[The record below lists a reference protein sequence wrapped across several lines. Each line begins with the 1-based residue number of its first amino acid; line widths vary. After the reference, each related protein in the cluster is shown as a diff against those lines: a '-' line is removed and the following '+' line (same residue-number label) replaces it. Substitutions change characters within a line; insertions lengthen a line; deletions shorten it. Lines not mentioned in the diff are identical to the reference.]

1 MNYLNKIIYSFFNM
15 INNLIKKIFP
25 DNNEKFLNDNSH
37 LLTKINE
44 EESKLA
50 SLSDKELSE
59 YSHKL
64 SSSNNSHTD
73 GKLIIKSFSLV
84 RETSKRLLSMRHF
97 DVQILG
103 GLALNKGN
111 IAEMKTGE
119 GKTLVATLPSYLNAI
134 SNNKVHIVTVNDY
147 LAKRDAMWMGKIF
160 NFLGLSVGYLQN
172 QSSYKLTTDQNNNLI
187 PLASERKEIYECD
200 IVYGTNSEF
209 GFDYLRDNM
218 IYKESQKVQQ
228 TLDFAIVDEVDNILI
243 DEARTP
249 LIISGSSNQQSNDYL
264 SFANLASRLIL
275 NSDFEIEEK
284 SKSVYLTE
292 KGITKVEST
301 LKLSNL
307 YDTENVKSL
316 HFLENSLKAKA
327 IFEKNKDYVVN
338 DNKVILVDEFTGR
351 LMPGRRYSDGLH
363 QAIEAKEK
371 VAIQSES
378 ITHAAITLQNY
389 FRMYT
394 KLSGMTG
401 TATTEA
407 EELLKI
413 YGIDVISIPT
423 NKLNVR
429 KDFTDFV
436 FKTEKSKYKAVIKDV
451 KNTHASGRPILIG
464 TTSIEKSEHI
474 SKLLKN
480 VKIPHQ
486 VLNAKNHEKEALI
499 IAEAGK
505 INAITVATNMA
516 GRGTDIILGG
526 SDVSEND
533 IWQNKHDEIIN
544 LQGLYVI
551 GTERHEAR
559 RIDNQL
565 RGRSGRQG
573 DPGSTRF
580 YVSLEDELMTRFGGE
595 RIKNFMEWAGLE
607 DDIPIE
613 NKMITKTIENA
624 QVKIES
630 YNFDIRKH
638 LVQFD
643 DVTNT
648 QRDIIY
654 KLRTDLIKKDNIEKI
669 IKSLSEQTAQKFIS
683 DIHIDDDKSIT
694 SLFDFINKEFTSKFG
709 ITVLSSND
717 TELEKMKSDE
727 LEELIFD
734 KLINVY
740 DENKNSFSNE
750 AEYLNIIS
758 SFSIRIIDYYWINH
772 LTNIEN
778 LRQGIGLQSYGQKD
792 PLMAF
797 KKESLTLFEDL
808 IENIQ
813 FGIIKNVIH
822 AKTTDN
828 KQNQSINLKS
838 NLISTKTPSQNNTKK
853 LKRNDPCPCGCG
865 LKIKKCPNGQLILN
879 S

>member
-1 MNYLNKIIYSFFNM
+1 M
-15 INNLIKKIFP
+15 ITNLIKKIFP
-25 DNNEKFLNDNSH
+25 DNNEKFINKNSH
-37 LLTKINE
+37 LLIKINE
-44 EESKLA
+44 QESKLIN
-50 SLSDKELSE
+50 LSDEELSE
-59 YSHKL
+59 YSQQL
-64 SSSNNSHTD
+64 LSSNNTSTNEE
-73 GKLIIKSFSLV
+73 LIIKSFSIV
-84 RETSKRLLSMRHF
+84 REASKRFLGMRHF
-97 DVQILG
+97 DVQIMG
-103 GLALNKGN
+103 GLALNEGN

-119 GKTLVATLPSYLNAI
+119 GKTLVATLPCYLNAI
-134 SNNKVHIVTVNDY
+134 SDNKVHVVTVNDY
-147 LAKRDAMWMGKIF
+147 LAKRDAIWMGQIY

-172 QSSYKLTTDQNNNLI
+172 NSSYKLTTDQNNNI
-187 PLASERKEIYECD
+187 TSIASERKEIYECD

-218 IYKESQKVQQ
+218 VYEQSQKVQK
-228 TLDFAIVDEVDNILI
+228 TLDFTIIDEVDNILI

-264 SFANLASRLIL
+264 TFANLANRLIL
-275 NSDFEIEEK
+275 NSDFEIDEK

-292 KGITKVEST
+292 EGISKAESA

-351 LMPGRRYSDGLH
+351 LMQGRRYSDGLH

-371 VAIQSES
+371 VTIQSES
-378 ITHAAITLQNY
+378 ITQATITLQNY

-413 YGIDVISIPT
+413 YGIEVISIPT
-423 NKLNVR
+423 NKLNIR

-436 FKTEKSKYKAVIKDV
+436 FKTEKSKYKAVIQDV
-451 KNTHASGRPILIG
+451 KNTHTSGRPILIG
-464 TTSIEKSEHI
+464 TASIEKSEHL

-480 VKIPHQ
+480 AKITHQ
-486 VLNAKNHEKEALI
+486 VLNAKNHEKEAII

-505 INAITVATNMA
+505 INAVTVATNMA

-526 SDVSEND
+526 SDTTEMD
-533 IWQNKHDEIIN
+533 IWQNQHNEIIN
-544 LQGLYVI
+544 LKGLYVI

-595 RIKNFMEWAGLE
+595 KIKNFMEWAGIE

-654 KLRTDLIKKDNIEKI
+654 KLRRNLIEKDNITKI
-669 IKSLSEQTAQKFIS
+669 IESLSEQTIQKFIS
-683 DIHIDDDKSIT
+683 DIQIDEDKSVIN
-694 SLFDFINKEFTSKFG
+694 LFDLINQEFTNKFG
-709 ITVLSSND
+709 MEILSSNN
-717 TELEKMKSDE
+717 TEIEKKKSHE

-734 KLINVY
+734 QLKNVY
-740 DENKNSFSNE
+740 DKNKNSFPSE
-750 AEYLNIIS
+750 DHYLNIIS

-772 LTNIEN
+772 LTSIEN
-778 LRQGIGLQSYGQKD
+778 LRQGIGLQSYAQKD

-797 KKESLTLFEDL
+797 KKESLVLFEDL
-808 IENIQ
+808 IENIH
-813 FGIIKNVIH
+813 FGIIKNVLH
-822 AKTTDN
+822 TTTADN
-828 KQNQSINLKS
+828 IPNQSINLKS
-838 NLISTKTPSQNNTKK
+838 NSIPAKLHSHNNTKK

>member
-1 MNYLNKIIYSFFNM
+1 M
-15 INNLIKKIFP
+15 ITNLIKKIFP
-25 DNNEKFLNDNSH
+25 DNNEKFINKNSH
-37 LLTKINE
+37 LLIKINE
-44 EESKLA
+44 QESKLIN
-50 SLSDKELSE
+50 LSDEELSK
-59 YSHKL
+59 YSQKL
-64 SSSNNSHTD
+64 LSSNNTSINEE
-73 GKLIIKSFSLV
+73 LIVKSFSIA
-84 RETSKRLLSMRHF
+84 REASKRFLGMRHF

-103 GLALNKGN
+103 GLALNEGN

-147 LAKRDAMWMGKIF
+147 LAKRDAMWMGQVYS
-160 NFLGLSVGYLQN
+160 FLGLSVGYLQN
-172 QSSYKLTTDQNNNLI
+172 NSSYKLTTDQNNNITSI
-187 PLASERKEIYECD
+187 PSERREIYECD

-218 IYKESQKVQQ
+218 VYEQSQKVQK
-228 TLDFAIVDEVDNILI
+228 TLDFAIIDEVDNILI

-264 SFANLASRLIL
+264 TFANLSNRLIL
-275 NSDFEIEEK
+275 NSDFEIDEK

-292 KGITKVEST
+292 EGISKAESA

-351 LMPGRRYSDGLH
+351 LMQGRRYSDGLH

-371 VAIQSES
+371 VTIQSES
-378 ITHAAITLQNY
+378 ITQATITLQNY

-413 YGIDVISIPT
+413 YGIEVISIPT
-423 NKLNVR
+423 NKLNIR

-436 FKTEKSKYKAVIKDV
+436 FKTEKSKYKAVIQDV

-464 TTSIEKSEHI
+464 TASIEKSEHL

-480 VKIPHQ
+480 AKITHQ
-486 VLNAKNHEKEALI
+486 VLNAKNHEKEAMI

-505 INAITVATNMA
+505 INAVTVATNMA

-526 SDVSEND
+526 SDTTEMD
-533 IWQNKHDEIIN
+533 IWQNQHNEIIN
-544 LQGLYVI
+544 LKGLYVI

-595 RIKNFMEWAGLE
+595 KIKNFMEWAGIE

-654 KLRTDLIKKDNIEKI
+654 KLRRNLIEKDNITNI
-669 IKSLSEQTAQKFIS
+669 IESLSEQTIQKFIS
-683 DIHIDDDKSIT
+683 DIQIDEDKSVIN
-694 SLFDFINKEFTSKFG
+694 LFDLINQEFTNKFG
-709 ITVLSSND
+709 MEILSSNN

-727 LEELIFD
+727 LEELILD
-734 KLINVY
+734 KLMNVY
-740 DENKNSFSNE
+740 DENKNSFPSVDH
-750 AEYLNIIS
+750 YLSIIS

-772 LTNIEN
+772 LTSIEN
-778 LRQGIGLQSYGQKD
+778 LRQGIGLQSYAQKD

-797 KKESLTLFEDL
+797 KKESLVLFEDL
-808 IENIQ
+808 IENIH
-813 FGIIKNVIH
+813 FVIIKNVLH
-822 AKTTDN
+822 TTTADN
-828 KQNQSINLKS
+828 IPNQSINLKS
-838 NLISTKTPSQNNTKK
+838 NSIPAKLHSHNNTKK

>member
-1 MNYLNKIIYSFFNM
+1 M
-15 INNLIKKIFP
+15 
-25 DNNEKFLNDNSH
+25 
-37 LLTKINE
+37 
-44 EESKLA
+44 
-50 SLSDKELSE
+50 
-59 YSHKL
+59 
-64 SSSNNSHTD
+64 
-73 GKLIIKSFSLV
+73 
-84 RETSKRLLSMRHF
+84 
-97 DVQILG
+97 
-103 GLALNKGN
+103 
-111 IAEMKTGE
+111 GE
-119 GKTLVATLPSYLNAI
+119 
-134 SNNKVHIVTVNDY
+134 
-147 LAKRDAMWMGKIF
+147 IF

-172 QSSYKLTTDQNNNLI
+172 QSSYKLTTDQNNNMI
-187 PLASERKEIYECD
+187 PLSSERKEIYECD

-218 IYKESQKVQQ
+218 IYEESQKVQQ

-249 LIISGSSNQQSNDYL
+249 LIISGSSNQQSSDYL

-292 KGITKVEST
+292 EGISKVEST

-378 ITHAAITLQNY
+378 ITQATITLQNY

-401 TATTEA
+401 TATTES

-413 YGIDVISIPT
+413 YGIDVLSIPT
-423 NKLNVR
+423 NKLNIR

-436 FKTEKSKYKAVIKDV
+436 FKTEKSKYKAVIQDV
-451 KNTHASGRPILIG
+451 KNTHVTGRPILIG

-505 INAITVATNMA
+505 INAVTVATNMA

-526 SDVSEND
+526 SDTSENE
-533 IWQNKHDEIIN
+533 IWQNQHDEIIS

-648 QRDIIY
+648 QRDIVY
-654 KLRTDLIKKDNIEKI
+654 KLRTDLIKKDTISQI
-669 IKSLSEQTAQKFIS
+669 IRSISEQTAQKFIS
-683 DIHIDDDKSIT
+683 DINIDEDKSAT
-694 SLFDFINKEFTSKFG
+694 SLLDFINQEFTNKFG
-709 ITVLSSND
+709 ITILSSSD
-717 TELEKMKSDE
+717 TELGKMNYDE
-727 LEELIFD
+727 LEEELSN
-734 KLINVY
+734 KLINIFN
-740 DENKNSFSNE
+740 ENKKSFSNE
-750 AEYLNIIS
+750 NEYLNIIS

-772 LTNIEN
+772 LTSIEN

-822 AKTTDN
+822 AKTTEN
-828 KQNQSINLKS
+828 KQNQSINPKS
-838 NLISTKTPSQNNTKK
+838 SSISTKILSQNNTKK

-865 LKIKKCPNGQLILN
+865 LKIKKCPNGQLILK

>member
-1 MNYLNKIIYSFFNM
+1 M
-15 INNLIKKIFP
+15 ITNLINKIFP
-25 DNNEKFLNDNSH
+25 DNNEKFINKNSH
-37 LLTKINE
+37 LLIKINE
-44 EESKLA
+44 EESKLIN
-50 SLSDKELSE
+50 LSDEELSK
-59 YSHKL
+59 YSRQL
-64 SSSNNSHTD
+64 LSSNNTSTNEE
-73 GKLIIKSFSLV
+73 LIVKSFSIV
-84 RETSKRLLSMRHF
+84 REASRRFLGMRHF

-103 GLALNKGN
+103 GLALNEGN
-111 IAEMKTGE
+111 ITEMKTGE

-134 SNNKVHIVTVNDY
+134 SDNKVHVVTVNDY
-147 LAKRDAMWMGKIF
+147 LAKRDAIWMGEIYS
-160 NFLGLSVGYLQN
+160 FLGLSVGYLQN
-172 QSSYKLTTDQNNNLI
+172 NSSYKLTTDQNNNI
-187 PLASERKEIYECD
+187 TSIASERKEIYECD

-218 IYKESQKVQQ
+218 IYEQSQKVQKA
-228 TLDFAIVDEVDNILI
+228 LDFAIIDEVDNILI

-264 SFANLASRLIL
+264 TFANLANRLIL
-275 NSDFEIEEK
+275 NSDFEIDEK

-292 KGITKVEST
+292 EGISKAESA

-371 VAIQSES
+371 VTIQSES
-378 ITHAAITLQNY
+378 ITQATITLQNY

-413 YGIDVISIPT
+413 YGIEVISIPT
-423 NKLNVR
+423 NKLNIR

-436 FKTEKSKYKAVIKDV
+436 FKTEKSKYKAVIQDIK
-451 KNTHASGRPILIG
+451 KTHTSGRPILIG
-464 TTSIEKSEHI
+464 TASIEKSEHL

-480 VKIPHQ
+480 AKITHQ
-486 VLNAKNHEKEALI
+486 VLNAKNHEKEAMI

-505 INAITVATNMA
+505 INAVTVATNMA

-526 SDVSEND
+526 SDTTEMD
-533 IWQNKHDEIIN
+533 IWQNQHNEIIN
-544 LQGLYVI
+544 LKGLYVI

-595 RIKNFMEWAGLE
+595 KIKNFMEWAGIE

-613 NKMITKTIENA
+613 NKMITKTLENA

-654 KLRTDLIKKDNIEKI
+654 NE
-669 IKSLSEQTAQKFIS
+669 SLSEQTIQKFIS
-683 DIHIDDDKSIT
+683 DIQINKDKSVIN
-694 SLFDFINKEFTSKFG
+694 LFDLINQEFTNKFG
-709 ITVLSSND
+709 MEILLSNNTD
-717 TELEKMKSDE
+717 IEKKKSDQ

-734 KLINVY
+734 KLMNVY
-740 DENKNSFSNE
+740 DENKNSFPSE
-750 AEYLNIIS
+750 DHYLNIIS

-772 LTNIEN
+772 LTSIEN
-778 LRQGIGLQSYGQKD
+778 LRQGIGLQSYAQKD

-797 KKESLTLFEDL
+797 KKESLVLFD
-808 IENIQ
+808 
-813 FGIIKNVIH
+813 K
-822 AKTTDN
+822 
-828 KQNQSINLKS
+828 SISIPNLFV
-838 NLISTKTPSQNNTKK
+838 
-853 LKRNDPCPCGCG
+853 
-865 LKIKKCPNGQLILN
+865 N

>member
-1 MNYLNKIIYSFFNM
+1 M
-15 INNLIKKIFP
+15 ITNLINKIFP
-25 DNNEKFLNDNSH
+25 DNNEKFINKNSH
-37 LLTKINE
+37 LLIKINE
-44 EESKLA
+44 EESKLIN
-50 SLSDKELSE
+50 LSDEELSK
-59 YSHKL
+59 YSRQL
-64 SSSNNSHTD
+64 LSSNNTSTNEE
-73 GKLIIKSFSLV
+73 LIVKSFSIV
-84 RETSKRLLSMRHF
+84 REASRRFLGMRHF

-103 GLALNKGN
+103 GLALNEGN
-111 IAEMKTGE
+111 ITEMKTGE

-134 SNNKVHIVTVNDY
+134 SDNKVHVVTVNDY
-147 LAKRDAMWMGKIF
+147 LAKRDAIWMGEIYS
-160 NFLGLSVGYLQN
+160 FLGLSVGYLQN
-172 QSSYKLTTDQNNNLI
+172 NSSYKLTTDQNNNI
-187 PLASERKEIYECD
+187 TSIASERKEIYECD

-218 IYKESQKVQQ
+218 IYEQSQKVQKA
-228 TLDFAIVDEVDNILI
+228 LDFAIIDEVDNILI

-264 SFANLASRLIL
+264 TFANLANRLIL
-275 NSDFEIEEK
+275 NSDFEIDEK

-292 KGITKVEST
+292 EGISKAESA

-371 VAIQSES
+371 VTIQSES
-378 ITHAAITLQNY
+378 ITQATITLQNY

-413 YGIDVISIPT
+413 YGIEVISIPT
-423 NKLNVR
+423 NKLNIR

-436 FKTEKSKYKAVIKDV
+436 FKTEKSKYKAVIQDIK
-451 KNTHASGRPILIG
+451 KTHTSGRPILIG
-464 TTSIEKSEHI
+464 TASIEKSEHL

-480 VKIPHQ
+480 AKITHQ
-486 VLNAKNHEKEALI
+486 VLNAKNHEKEAMI

-505 INAITVATNMA
+505 INAVTVATNMA

-526 SDVSEND
+526 SDTTEMD
-533 IWQNKHDEIIN
+533 IWQNQHNEIIN
-544 LQGLYVI
+544 LKGLYVI

-595 RIKNFMEWAGLE
+595 KIKNFMEWAGIE

-613 NKMITKTIENA
+613 NKMITKTLENA

-654 KLRTDLIKKDNIEKI
+654 KLRRNLIEKDNITKI
-669 IKSLSEQTAQKFIS
+669 IESLSEQTIQKFIS
-683 DIHIDDDKSIT
+683 DIQINKDKSVIN
-694 SLFDFINKEFTSKFG
+694 LFDLINQEFTNKFG
-709 ITVLSSND
+709 MEILLSNNTDIEKKKSD
-717 TELEKMKSDE
+717 QLEK
-727 LEELIFD
+727 LIFD
-734 KLINVY
+734 KLMNVY
-740 DENKNSFSNE
+740 DENKNSFPSE
-750 AEYLNIIS
+750 DHYLNIIS

-772 LTNIEN
+772 LTSIEN
-778 LRQGIGLQSYGQKD
+778 LRQGIGLQSYAQKD

-797 KKESLTLFEDL
+797 KKESLVLFEDL
-808 IENIQ
+808 IENIH
-813 FGIIKNVIH
+813 FGIIKNVLH
-822 AKTTDN
+822 TTTSN
-828 KQNQSINLKS
+828 NIPNQSINLKNS
-838 NLISTKTPSQNNTKK
+838 SIPTKLHSHNNSKK

>member
-1 MNYLNKIIYSFFNM
+1 M
-15 INNLIKKIFP
+15 ITNLINKIFP
-25 DNNEKFLNDNSH
+25 DNNEKFINKNSH
-37 LLTKINE
+37 LLIKINE
-44 EESKLA
+44 EESKLIN
-50 SLSDKELSE
+50 LSDEELSK
-59 YSHKL
+59 YSRQL
-64 SSSNNSHTD
+64 LSSNNTSTNEE
-73 GKLIIKSFSLV
+73 LIVKSFSIV
-84 RETSKRLLSMRHF
+84 REASRRFLGMRHF

-103 GLALNKGN
+103 GLALNEGN
-111 IAEMKTGE
+111 ITEMKTGE

-134 SNNKVHIVTVNDY
+134 SDNKVHVVTVNDY
-147 LAKRDAMWMGKIF
+147 LAKRDAIWMGEIYS
-160 NFLGLSVGYLQN
+160 FLGLSVGYLQN
-172 QSSYKLTTDQNNNLI
+172 NSSYKLTTDQNKNI
-187 PLASERKEIYECD
+187 TSIASERKEIYECD

-218 IYKESQKVQQ
+218 IYEQSQKVQK
-228 TLDFAIVDEVDNILI
+228 TLDFAIIDEVDNILI

-264 SFANLASRLIL
+264 TFANLANRLIL
-275 NSDFEIEEK
+275 NSDFEIDEK

-292 KGITKVEST
+292 EGISKAESA

-371 VAIQSES
+371 VTIQSES
-378 ITHAAITLQNY
+378 ITQATITLQNY

-413 YGIDVISIPT
+413 YGIEVISIPT
-423 NKLNVR
+423 NKLNIR

-436 FKTEKSKYKAVIKDV
+436 FKTEKSKYKAVIQDIK
-451 KNTHASGRPILIG
+451 KTHTSGRPILIG
-464 TTSIEKSEHI
+464 TASIEKSEHL

-480 VKIPHQ
+480 AKITHQ
-486 VLNAKNHEKEALI
+486 VLNAKNHEKEAMI

-505 INAITVATNMA
+505 INAVTVATNMA

-526 SDVSEND
+526 SDTTEMD
-533 IWQNKHDEIIN
+533 IWQNQHNEIIN
-544 LQGLYVI
+544 LKGLYVI

-595 RIKNFMEWAGLE
+595 KIKNFMEWAGIE

-613 NKMITKTIENA
+613 NKMITKTLENA

-654 KLRTDLIKKDNIEKI
+654 KLRRNLIEKDNITKI
-669 IKSLSEQTAQKFIS
+669 IESLSEQTIQKFIS
-683 DIHIDDDKSIT
+683 DIQINKDKSVIN
-694 SLFDFINKEFTSKFG
+694 LFDLINQEFTNKFG
-709 ITVLSSND
+709 MEILLSNNTD
-717 TELEKMKSDE
+717 IEKKKSDQ

-734 KLINVY
+734 KLMNVY
-740 DENKNSFSNE
+740 DENKNSFPSE
-750 AEYLNIIS
+750 DHYLNIIS

-772 LTNIEN
+772 LTSIEN
-778 LRQGIGLQSYGQKD
+778 LRQGIGLQSYAQKD

-797 KKESLTLFEDL
+797 KKESLVLFEDL
-808 IENIQ
+808 IENIH
-813 FGIIKNVIH
+813 FGIIKNVLH
-822 AKTTDN
+822 TTTSN
-828 KQNQSINLKS
+828 NIPNQSINLKNS
-838 NLISTKTPSQNNTKK
+838 SIPTKLHSHNNSKK

>member
-1 MNYLNKIIYSFFNM
+1 M
-15 INNLIKKIFP
+15 ITNLIKKIFP
-25 DNNEKFLNDNSH
+25 DNNEKFINKNSH
-37 LLTKINE
+37 LLIKINE
-44 EESKLA
+44 QESKLIN
-50 SLSDKELSE
+50 LSDEELSE
-59 YSHKL
+59 YSQQL
-64 SSSNNSHTD
+64 LSSNNTSTNEE
-73 GKLIIKSFSLV
+73 LIIKSFSIV
-84 RETSKRLLSMRHF
+84 REASKRFLGMRHF
-97 DVQILG
+97 DVQIMG
-103 GLALNKGN
+103 GLALNEGN

-119 GKTLVATLPSYLNAI
+119 GKTLVATLPCYLNAI
-134 SNNKVHIVTVNDY
+134 SDNKVHVVTVNDY
-147 LAKRDAMWMGKIF
+147 LAKRDAIWMGQIY

-172 QSSYKLTTDQNNNLI
+172 NSSYKLTTDQNNNI
-187 PLASERKEIYECD
+187 TSIASERKEIYECD

-218 IYKESQKVQQ
+218 VYEQSQKVQK
-228 TLDFAIVDEVDNILI
+228 TLDFTIIDEVDNILI

-264 SFANLASRLIL
+264 TFANLSNRLIL
-275 NSDFEIEEK
+275 NSDFEIDEK

-292 KGITKVEST
+292 EGISKAESA

-351 LMPGRRYSDGLH
+351 LMQGRRYSDGLH

-371 VAIQSES
+371 VTIQSES
-378 ITHAAITLQNY
+378 ITQATITLQNY

-413 YGIDVISIPT
+413 YGIEVISIPT
-423 NKLNVR
+423 NKLNIR

-436 FKTEKSKYKAVIKDV
+436 FKTEKSKYKAVIQDV
-451 KNTHASGRPILIG
+451 KNTHTSGRPILIG
-464 TTSIEKSEHI
+464 TASIEKSEHL

-480 VKIPHQ
+480 AKITHQ
-486 VLNAKNHEKEALI
+486 VLNAKNHEKEAMI

-505 INAITVATNMA
+505 INAVTVATNMA

-526 SDVSEND
+526 SDTTEMD
-533 IWQNKHDEIIN
+533 IWQNQHNEIIN
-544 LQGLYVI
+544 LKGLYVI

-595 RIKNFMEWAGLE
+595 KIKNFMEWAGIE

-654 KLRTDLIKKDNIEKI
+654 KLRRNLIEKDNITKI
-669 IKSLSEQTAQKFIS
+669 IESLAEQTIQKFIS
-683 DIHIDDDKSIT
+683 DIQIDEDKSVIN
-694 SLFDFINKEFTSKFG
+694 LFDLINQEFSNKFG
-709 ITVLSSND
+709 MEILSSNN

-727 LEELIFD
+727 LEELIFH

-750 AEYLNIIS
+750 DEYLNIIS

-772 LTNIEN
+772 LTSSEN

-813 FGIIKNVIH
+813 FALIKNLIH
-822 AKTTDN
+822 AQTTDN
-828 KQNQSINLKS
+828 KHNQSINPKS
-838 NLISTKTPSQNNTKK
+838 NSISTKILSQNNTKK

-865 LKIKKCPNGQLILN
+865 LKIKKCPNGQLILK

>member
-1 MNYLNKIIYSFFNM
+1 M
-15 INNLIKKIFP
+15 ITNLIKKIFP
-25 DNNEKFLNDNSH
+25 DNNEKFINKNSH
-37 LLTKINE
+37 LLIKINE
-44 EESKLA
+44 QESKLIN
-50 SLSDKELSE
+50 LSDEELSE
-59 YSHKL
+59 YSQQL
-64 SSSNNSHTD
+64 LSSNNTSTNEE
-73 GKLIIKSFSLV
+73 LIIKSFSIV
-84 RETSKRLLSMRHF
+84 REASKRFLGMRHF
-97 DVQILG
+97 DVQIMG
-103 GLALNKGN
+103 GLALNEGN

-119 GKTLVATLPSYLNAI
+119 GKTLVATLPCYLNAI
-134 SNNKVHIVTVNDY
+134 SDNKVHVVTVNDY
-147 LAKRDAMWMGKIF
+147 LAKRDAIWMGQIY

-172 QSSYKLTTDQNNNLI
+172 NSSYKLTTDQNNNI
-187 PLASERKEIYECD
+187 TSIASERKEIYECD

-218 IYKESQKVQQ
+218 IYEQSQKVQK
-228 TLDFAIVDEVDNILI
+228 TLDFAIIDEVDNILI

-264 SFANLASRLIL
+264 TFANLANRLIL
-275 NSDFEIEEK
+275 NSDFEIDEK

-292 KGITKVEST
+292 EGISKAESA

-351 LMPGRRYSDGLH
+351 LMSGRRYSDGLH

-371 VAIQSES
+371 VTIQSES
-378 ITHAAITLQNY
+378 ITQATITLQNY

-413 YGIDVISIPT
+413 YGIEVISIPT
-423 NKLNVR
+423 NKLNIR

-436 FKTEKSKYKAVIKDV
+436 FKTEKSKYKAVIQDV
-451 KNTHASGRPILIG
+451 KNTHTSGRPILIG
-464 TTSIEKSEHI
+464 TASIEKSEHL

-480 VKIPHQ
+480 AKITHQ
-486 VLNAKNHEKEALI
+486 VLNAKNHEKEAMI

-505 INAITVATNMA
+505 INAVTVATNMA

-526 SDVSEND
+526 SDATEMD
-533 IWQNKHDEIIN
+533 IWQNQHNEIIN
-544 LQGLYVI
+544 LKGLYVI

-595 RIKNFMEWAGLE
+595 KIKNFMEWAGIE

-654 KLRTDLIKKDNIEKI
+654 KLRRNLIEKDNITKI
-669 IKSLSEQTAQKFIS
+669 IESLSEQTIQKFIS
-683 DIHIDDDKSIT
+683 DIQIDKDKSVIN
-694 SLFDFINKEFTSKFG
+694 LFDLINQEFTNKFG
-709 ITVLSSND
+709 MKILSSNN
-717 TELEKMKSDE
+717 TEIEKKKSDE
-727 LEELIFD
+727 LEELIFNEL
-734 KLINVY
+734 KNIY
-740 DENKNSFSNE
+740 DENKNSFPDE
-750 AEYLNIIS
+750 DHYLSIIS

-772 LTNIEN
+772 LTSIEN
-778 LRQGIGLQSYGQKD
+778 LRQGIGLQSYAQKD

-797 KKESLTLFEDL
+797 KKESLVLFEDL
-808 IENIQ
+808 IENIH
-813 FGIIKNVIH
+813 FGIIKNVLH
-822 AKTTDN
+822 TTTSDN
-828 KQNQSINLKS
+828 IPNQSINLKS
-838 NLISTKTPSQNNTKK
+838 SSMPAKLHSHNNTKK

>member
-1 MNYLNKIIYSFFNM
+1 M
-15 INNLIKKIFP
+15 ITNLIKKIFP
-25 DNNEKFLNDNSH
+25 DNNEKFINKNSH
-37 LLTKINE
+37 LLIKINE
-44 EESKLA
+44 QESKLIN
-50 SLSDKELSE
+50 LSDEELSK
-59 YSHKL
+59 YSQKL
-64 SSSNNSHTD
+64 LSSNNTSTNEE
-73 GKLIIKSFSLV
+73 LIVKSFSIA
-84 RETSKRLLSMRHF
+84 REASKRFLGMRHF

-103 GLALNKGN
+103 GLALNEGN

-147 LAKRDAMWMGKIF
+147 LARRDAIWMGQVY

-172 QSSYKLTTDQNNNLI
+172 NSSYKLTTDQNNNI
-187 PLASERKEIYECD
+187 TSIASERKEIYECD

-218 IYKESQKVQQ
+218 VYEQSQKVQK
-228 TLDFAIVDEVDNILI
+228 TLDFAIIDEVDNILI

-264 SFANLASRLIL
+264 TFANLSNRLIL
-275 NSDFEIEEK
+275 NSDFEIDEK

-292 KGITKVEST
+292 EGITKAESA

-338 DNKVILVDEFTGR
+338 NNKVILVDEFTGR

-371 VAIQSES
+371 VTIQSES
-378 ITHAAITLQNY
+378 ITQATITLQNY

-413 YGIDVISIPT
+413 YGIEVISIPT
-423 NKLNVR
+423 NKLNIR

-436 FKTEKSKYKAVIKDV
+436 FKTEKSKYKAVIQDV

-464 TTSIEKSEHI
+464 TASIEKSEHL

-480 VKIPHQ
+480 AKITHQ
-486 VLNAKNHEKEALI
+486 VLNAKNHEKEAMI

-505 INAITVATNMA
+505 INAVTVATNMA

-526 SDVSEND
+526 SDTSEMD
-533 IWQNKHDEIIN
+533 IWQNQHNEIIN
-544 LQGLYVI
+544 LKGLYVI

-595 RIKNFMEWAGLE
+595 KIKNFMEWAGIE

-654 KLRTDLIKKDNIEKI
+654 KLRKNIIEKDNITKI
-669 IKSLSEQTAQKFIS
+669 IESLAEQTIQKFIS
-683 DIHIDDDKSIT
+683 DIQIDEDKSVIN
-694 SLFDFINKEFTSKFG
+694 LFDLINQEFTNKFG
-709 ITVLSSND
+709 MEILPSNN

-727 LEELIFD
+727 LEELILD
-734 KLINVY
+734 KLMNVY
-740 DENKNSFSNE
+740 DENKNSFPSVDH
-750 AEYLNIIS
+750 YLSIIS

-772 LTNIEN
+772 LTSIEN
-778 LRQGIGLQSYGQKD
+778 LRQGIGLQSYAQKD
-792 PLMAF
+792 PLMTF
-797 KKESLTLFEDL
+797 KKESLVLFEDL
-808 IENIQ
+808 IENIH
-813 FGIIKNVIH
+813 FGIIKNVLH
-822 AKTTDN
+822 TTTSD
-828 KQNQSINLKS
+828 KIPNQSINLKNNS
-838 NLISTKTPSQNNTKK
+838 IPAKLHSHNNTKK

>member
-1 MNYLNKIIYSFFNM
+1 M
-15 INNLIKKIFP
+15 ITNLINKIFP
-25 DNNEKFLNDNSH
+25 DNNEKFINKNSH
-37 LLTKINE
+37 LLIKINE
-44 EESKLA
+44 EESKLIN
-50 SLSDKELSE
+50 LSDEELSK
-59 YSHKL
+59 YSRQL
-64 SSSNNSHTD
+64 LSSNNTSTNEE
-73 GKLIIKSFSLV
+73 LIVKSFSIV
-84 RETSKRLLSMRHF
+84 REASRRFLGMRHF

-103 GLALNKGN
+103 GLALNEGN
-111 IAEMKTGE
+111 ITEMKTGE

-134 SNNKVHIVTVNDY
+134 SDNKVHVVTVNDY
-147 LAKRDAMWMGKIF
+147 LAKRDAIWMGEIYS
-160 NFLGLSVGYLQN
+160 FLGLSVGYLQN
-172 QSSYKLTTDQNNNLI
+172 NSSYKLTTDQNNNI
-187 PLASERKEIYECD
+187 TSIASERKEIYECD

-218 IYKESQKVQQ
+218 IYEQSQKVQK
-228 TLDFAIVDEVDNILI
+228 TLDFAIIDEVDNILI

-264 SFANLASRLIL
+264 TFANLANRLIL
-275 NSDFEIEEK
+275 NSDFEIDEK

-292 KGITKVEST
+292 EGISKAESA

-371 VAIQSES
+371 VTIQSES
-378 ITHAAITLQNY
+378 ITQATITLQNY

-413 YGIDVISIPT
+413 YGIEVISIPT
-423 NKLNVR
+423 NKLNIR

-436 FKTEKSKYKAVIKDV
+436 FKTEKSKYKAVIQDIK
-451 KNTHASGRPILIG
+451 KTHTSGRPILIG
-464 TTSIEKSEHI
+464 TASIEKSEHL

-480 VKIPHQ
+480 AKITHQ
-486 VLNAKNHEKEALI
+486 VLNAKNHEKEAMI

-505 INAITVATNMA
+505 INAVTVATNMA

-526 SDVSEND
+526 SDTTEMD
-533 IWQNKHDEIIN
+533 IWQNQHNEIIN
-544 LQGLYVI
+544 LKGLYVI

-595 RIKNFMEWAGLE
+595 KIKNFMEWAGIE

-613 NKMITKTIENA
+613 NKMITKTLENA

-654 KLRTDLIKKDNIEKI
+654 KLRRNLIEKDNITKI
-669 IKSLSEQTAQKFIS
+669 IESLSEQTIQKFIS
-683 DIHIDDDKSIT
+683 DIQINKDKSVIN
-694 SLFDFINKEFTSKFG
+694 LFDLINQEFTNKFG
-709 ITVLSSND
+709 MEILLSNNTD
-717 TELEKMKSDE
+717 IEKKKSDQ

-734 KLINVY
+734 KLMNVY
-740 DENKNSFSNE
+740 DENKNSFPSE
-750 AEYLNIIS
+750 DHYLNIIS

-772 LTNIEN
+772 LTSIEN
-778 LRQGIGLQSYGQKD
+778 LRQGIGLQSYAQKD

-797 KKESLTLFEDL
+797 KKESLVLFEDL
-808 IENIQ
+808 IENIH
-813 FGIIKNVIH
+813 FGIIKNVLH
-822 AKTTDN
+822 TTTSN
-828 KQNQSINLKS
+828 NIPNQSINLKNS
-838 NLISTKTPSQNNTKK
+838 SIPTKLHSHNNSKK

>member
-1 MNYLNKIIYSFFNM
+1 
-15 INNLIKKIFP
+15 
-25 DNNEKFLNDNSH
+25 
-37 LLTKINE
+37 
-44 EESKLA
+44 
-50 SLSDKELSE
+50 
-59 YSHKL
+59 
-64 SSSNNSHTD
+64 
-73 GKLIIKSFSLV
+73 
-84 RETSKRLLSMRHF
+84 
-97 DVQILG
+97 
-103 GLALNKGN
+103 
-111 IAEMKTGE
+111 
-119 GKTLVATLPSYLNAI
+119 
-134 SNNKVHIVTVNDY
+134 
-147 LAKRDAMWMGKIF
+147 
-160 NFLGLSVGYLQN
+160 
-172 QSSYKLTTDQNNNLI
+172 
-187 PLASERKEIYECD
+187 
-200 IVYGTNSEF
+200 
-209 GFDYLRDNM
+209 
-218 IYKESQKVQQ
+218 
-228 TLDFAIVDEVDNILI
+228 
-243 DEARTP
+243 
-249 LIISGSSNQQSNDYL
+249 
-264 SFANLASRLIL
+264 
-275 NSDFEIEEK
+275 
-284 SKSVYLTE
+284 
-292 KGITKVEST
+292 
-301 LKLSNL
+301 
-307 YDTENVKSL
+307 
-316 HFLENSLKAKA
+316 
-327 IFEKNKDYVVN
+327 
-338 DNKVILVDEFTGR
+338 
-351 LMPGRRYSDGLH
+351 
-363 QAIEAKEK
+363 
-371 VAIQSES
+371 
-378 ITHAAITLQNY
+378 
-389 FRMYT
+389 
-394 KLSGMTG
+394 MTG

-423 NKLNVR
+423 NKLNIR

-436 FKTEKSKYKAVIKDV
+436 FKTEKSKYKAVIQDV
-451 KNTHASGRPILIG
+451 KNTHVTGRPILIG

-505 INAITVATNMA
+505 INAVTVATNMA

-526 SDVSEND
+526 SDTSENE
-533 IWQNKHDEIIN
+533 IWQNQHDEIIS

-648 QRDIIY
+648 QRDIVY
-654 KLRTDLIKKDNIEKI
+654 KLRTDLIKKDTISQI
-669 IKSLSEQTAQKFIS
+669 IRSISEQTAQKFIS
-683 DIHIDDDKSIT
+683 DINIDEDKSAT
-694 SLFDFINKEFTSKFG
+694 SLLDFINQEFTNKFG
-709 ITVLSSND
+709 ITIISSSD
-717 TELEKMKSDE
+717 TELGKMNYDE
-727 LEELIFD
+727 LEEELSN
-734 KLINVY
+734 KLINIFN
-740 DENKNSFSNE
+740 ENKKSFSNE
-750 AEYLNIIS
+750 NEYLNIIS

-772 LTNIEN
+772 LTSIEN

-822 AKTTDN
+822 AKTTEN
-828 KQNQSINLKS
+828 KQNQSINPKS
-838 NLISTKTPSQNNTKK
+838 SSISTKILSQNNTKK

-865 LKIKKCPNGQLILN
+865 LKIKKCPNGQLILK

>member
-1 MNYLNKIIYSFFNM
+1 M
-15 INNLIKKIFP
+15 ITNLIKKIFP
-25 DNNEKFLNDNSH
+25 DNNEKFINKNSH
-37 LLTKINE
+37 LLIKINE
-44 EESKLA
+44 QESKLINLSDEELSKYSQ
-50 SLSDKELSE
+50 SLSSLKNTSTNEEL
-59 YSHKL
+59 
-64 SSSNNSHTD
+64 
-73 GKLIIKSFSLV
+73 IVKSFSIA
-84 RETSKRLLSMRHF
+84 REASKRFLGMRHF

-103 GLALNKGN
+103 GLALNEGN

-134 SNNKVHIVTVNDY
+134 SDNKVHVVTVNDY
-147 LAKRDAMWMGKIF
+147 LAKRDAIWMGQVYS
-160 NFLGLSVGYLQN
+160 FLGLSVGYLQN
-172 QSSYKLTTDQNNNLI
+172 NSSYKLTTDQNNNI
-187 PLASERKEIYECD
+187 TSIASERKEIYECD

-218 IYKESQKVQQ
+218 VYEQSQKVQK
-228 TLDFAIVDEVDNILI
+228 TLDFAIIDEVDNILI

-264 SFANLASRLIL
+264 TFANLSNRLIL
-275 NSDFEIEEK
+275 NSDFEIDEK

-292 KGITKVEST
+292 EGISKAESA

-371 VAIQSES
+371 VTIQSES
-378 ITHAAITLQNY
+378 ITQATITLQNY

-413 YGIDVISIPT
+413 YGIEVISIPT
-423 NKLNVR
+423 NKLNIR

-436 FKTEKSKYKAVIKDV
+436 FKTEKSKYKAVIQDV

-464 TTSIEKSEHI
+464 TASIEKSEHL

-480 VKIPHQ
+480 AKITHQ
-486 VLNAKNHEKEALI
+486 VLNAKNHEKEAMI

-505 INAITVATNMA
+505 INAVTVATNMA

-526 SDVSEND
+526 SDTTEMD
-533 IWQNKHDEIIN
+533 IWQNQHNEIIN
-544 LQGLYVI
+544 LKGLYVI

-595 RIKNFMEWAGLE
+595 KIKNFMEWAGIE

-654 KLRTDLIKKDNIEKI
+654 KLRKNLIEKDNISKI
-669 IKSLSEQTAQKFIS
+669 IESLAEQTIQKFIS
-683 DIHIDDDKSIT
+683 DIQIDEDKSVIN
-694 SLFDFINKEFTSKFG
+694 LFDLINQEFTNKFG
-709 ITVLSSND
+709 MEILSSNN

-734 KLINVY
+734 KLMNVY
-740 DENKNSFSNE
+740 NENKNSFPSE
-750 AEYLNIIS
+750 DHYLSIIS

-772 LTNIEN
+772 LTSIEN
-778 LRQGIGLQSYGQKD
+778 LRQGIGLQSYAQKD
-792 PLMAF
+792 PLMTF
-797 KKESLTLFEDL
+797 KKESLVLFEDL
-808 IENIQ
+808 IENIH
-813 FGIIKNVIH
+813 FGIIKNVLH
-822 AKTTDN
+822 TTTSDN
-828 KQNQSINLKS
+828 IPNQSINLKS
-838 NLISTKTPSQNNTKK
+838 SSMPAKLHSHNNTKK

>member
-1 MNYLNKIIYSFFNM
+1 M
-15 INNLIKKIFP
+15 ITNLINKIFP
-25 DNNEKFLNDNSH
+25 DNNEKFINKNSH
-37 LLTKINE
+37 LLIKING
-44 EESKLA
+44 EESKLIN
-50 SLSDKELSE
+50 LSDEELSK
-59 YSHKL
+59 YSRQL
-64 SSSNNSHTD
+64 LSSNNTSTNEE
-73 GKLIIKSFSLV
+73 LIVKSFSIV
-84 RETSKRLLSMRHF
+84 REASRRFLGMRHF

-103 GLALNKGN
+103 GLALNEGN
-111 IAEMKTGE
+111 ITEMKTGE

-134 SNNKVHIVTVNDY
+134 SDNKVHVVTVNDY
-147 LAKRDAMWMGKIF
+147 LAKRDAIWMGEIYS
-160 NFLGLSVGYLQN
+160 FLGLSVGYLQN
-172 QSSYKLTTDQNNNLI
+172 NSSYKLTTDQNNNI
-187 PLASERKEIYECD
+187 TSIASERKEIYECD

-218 IYKESQKVQQ
+218 IYEQSQKVQK
-228 TLDFAIVDEVDNILI
+228 TLDFAIIDEVDNILI

-264 SFANLASRLIL
+264 TFANLANRLIL
-275 NSDFEIEEK
+275 NSDFEIDEK

-292 KGITKVEST
+292 EGISKAESA

-371 VAIQSES
+371 VTIQSES
-378 ITHAAITLQNY
+378 ITQATITLQNY

-413 YGIDVISIPT
+413 YGIEVISIPT
-423 NKLNVR
+423 NKLNIR

-436 FKTEKSKYKAVIKDV
+436 FKTEKSKYKAVIQDIK
-451 KNTHASGRPILIG
+451 KTHTSGRPILIG
-464 TTSIEKSEHI
+464 TASIEKSEHL

-480 VKIPHQ
+480 AKITHQ
-486 VLNAKNHEKEALI
+486 VLNAKNHEKEAMI

-505 INAITVATNMA
+505 INAVTVATNMA

-526 SDVSEND
+526 SDTTEMD
-533 IWQNKHDEIIN
+533 IWQNQHNEIIN
-544 LQGLYVI
+544 LKGLYVI

-595 RIKNFMEWAGLE
+595 KIKNFMEWAGIE

-613 NKMITKTIENA
+613 NKMITKTLENA

-654 KLRTDLIKKDNIEKI
+654 KLRRNLIEKDNITKI
-669 IKSLSEQTAQKFIS
+669 IESLSEQTIQKFIS
-683 DIHIDDDKSIT
+683 DIQINKDKSVIN
-694 SLFDFINKEFTSKFG
+694 LFDLINQEFTNKFG
-709 ITVLSSND
+709 MEILLSNNTD
-717 TELEKMKSDE
+717 IEKKKSDQ

-734 KLINVY
+734 KLMNVY
-740 DENKNSFSNE
+740 DENKNSFPSE
-750 AEYLNIIS
+750 DHYLNIIS

-772 LTNIEN
+772 LTSIEN
-778 LRQGIGLQSYGQKD
+778 LRQGIGLQSYAQKD

-797 KKESLTLFEDL
+797 KKESLVLFEDL
-808 IENIQ
+808 IENIH
-813 FGIIKNVIH
+813 FGIIKNVLH
-822 AKTTDN
+822 TTTSN
-828 KQNQSINLKS
+828 NIPNQSINLKNS
-838 NLISTKTPSQNNTKK
+838 SIPTKLHSHNNSKK

>member
-1 MNYLNKIIYSFFNM
+1 M
-15 INNLIKKIFP
+15 ITNLIKRIFP
-25 DNNEKFLNDNSH
+25 DNNEKFINKNSH
-37 LLTKINE
+37 LLIKINE
-44 EESKLA
+44 QESKLIN
-50 SLSDKELSE
+50 LSDEELSE
-59 YSHKL
+59 YSQQL
-64 SSSNNSHTD
+64 LSSNNTSTNEES
-73 GKLIIKSFSLV
+73 IIKSFSIV
-84 RETSKRLLSMRHF
+84 REASKRFLGMRHF

-103 GLALNKGN
+103 GLALNEGN

-134 SNNKVHIVTVNDY
+134 SDNKVHVVTVNDY
-147 LAKRDAMWMGKIF
+147 LAKRDAIWMGQVYS
-160 NFLGLSVGYLQN
+160 FLGLSVGYLQN
-172 QSSYKLTTDQNNNLI
+172 NSSYKLTTDQNNNI
-187 PLASERKEIYECD
+187 TSIASERKEIYECD

-218 IYKESQKVQQ
+218 IYEQSQKVQK
-228 TLDFAIVDEVDNILI
+228 TLDFAIIDEVDNILI

-249 LIISGSSNQQSNDYL
+249 LIISGSSNQESNDYL
-264 SFANLASRLIL
+264 TFANLANRLIL
-275 NSDFEIEEK
+275 NSDFEIDEK

-292 KGITKVEST
+292 EGISKAESA
-301 LKLSNL
+301 LKFSNL

-371 VAIQSES
+371 VTIQSES
-378 ITHAAITLQNY
+378 ITQATITLQNY

-413 YGIDVISIPT
+413 YGIEVISIPT
-423 NKLNVR
+423 NKLNIR

-436 FKTEKSKYKAVIKDV
+436 FKTEKSKYKAVIQDV
-451 KNTHASGRPILIG
+451 KKTHAVGRPILIG
-464 TTSIEKSEHI
+464 TASIEKSEHL

-480 VKIPHQ
+480 AKITHQ
-486 VLNAKNHEKEALI
+486 VLNAKNHEKEAMI

-505 INAITVATNMA
+505 INAVTVATNMA

-526 SDVSEND
+526 SDTTEMD
-533 IWQNKHDEIIN
+533 IWQNQHNEIIN
-544 LQGLYVI
+544 LKGLYVI

-595 RIKNFMEWAGLE
+595 KIKNFMEWAGIE

-654 KLRTDLIKKDNIEKI
+654 KLRKNLIEKDNITKI
-669 IKSLSEQTAQKFIS
+669 IESLSEQTIQKFIS
-683 DIHIDDDKSIT
+683 DIQIDEDKSVIN
-694 SLFDFINKEFTSKFG
+694 LFDLINQEFTNKFG
-709 ITVLSSND
+709 MEILSSNN
-717 TELEKMKSDE
+717 TEIEKKKFDE

-734 KLINVY
+734 KLMNVY
-740 DENKNSFSNE
+740 DENKNSFPSE
-750 AEYLNIIS
+750 DHYLNIIS

-772 LTNIEN
+772 LTSIEN
-778 LRQGIGLQSYGQKD
+778 LRQGIGLQSYAQKD

-797 KKESLTLFEDL
+797 KKESLVLFEDL
-808 IENIQ
+808 IENIH
-813 FGIIKNVIH
+813 FAIIKNVLH
-822 AKTTDN
+822 TTTSN
-828 KQNQSINLKS
+828 NIPNQSINLKS
-838 NLISTKTPSQNNTKK
+838 SSMPAKLHSHNNTKK

>member
-1 MNYLNKIIYSFFNM
+1 M
-15 INNLIKKIFP
+15 ITNLINKIFP
-25 DNNEKFLNDNSH
+25 DNNEKFINKNSH
-37 LLTKINE
+37 LLIKINE
-44 EESKLA
+44 EESKLIN
-50 SLSDKELSE
+50 LSDEELSK
-59 YSHKL
+59 YSRQL
-64 SSSNNSHTD
+64 LSSNNTSTNEE
-73 GKLIIKSFSLV
+73 LIVKSFSIV
-84 RETSKRLLSMRHF
+84 REASRRFLGMRHF

-103 GLALNKGN
+103 GLALNEGN
-111 IAEMKTGE
+111 ITEMKTGE

-134 SNNKVHIVTVNDY
+134 SDNKVHVVTVNDY
-147 LAKRDAMWMGKIF
+147 LAKRDAIWMGEIYS
-160 NFLGLSVGYLQN
+160 FLGLSVGYLQN
-172 QSSYKLTTDQNNNLI
+172 NSSYKLTTDQNNNI
-187 PLASERKEIYECD
+187 TSIASERKEIYECD

-218 IYKESQKVQQ
+218 IYEQSQKVQKA
-228 TLDFAIVDEVDNILI
+228 LDFAIIDEVDNILI

-264 SFANLASRLIL
+264 TFANLANRLIL
-275 NSDFEIEEK
+275 NSDFEIDEK

-292 KGITKVEST
+292 EGISKAESA

-371 VAIQSES
+371 VTIQSES
-378 ITHAAITLQNY
+378 ITQATITLQNY

-413 YGIDVISIPT
+413 YGIEVISIPT
-423 NKLNVR
+423 NKLNIR

-436 FKTEKSKYKAVIKDV
+436 FKTEKSKYKAVIQDIK
-451 KNTHASGRPILIG
+451 KTHTSGRPILIG
-464 TTSIEKSEHI
+464 TASIEKSEHL

-480 VKIPHQ
+480 AKITHQ
-486 VLNAKNHEKEALI
+486 VLNAKNHEKEAMI

-505 INAITVATNMA
+505 INAVTVATNMA

-526 SDVSEND
+526 SDTTEMD
-533 IWQNKHDEIIN
+533 IWQNQHNEIIN
-544 LQGLYVI
+544 LKGLYVI

-595 RIKNFMEWAGLE
+595 KIKNFMEWAGIE

-613 NKMITKTIENA
+613 NKMITKTLENA

-654 KLRTDLIKKDNIEKI
+654 MNLYQNKQYKNLYQIFRLIK
-669 IKSLSEQTAQKFIS
+669 
-683 DIHIDDDKSIT
+683 
-694 SLFDFINKEFTSKFG
+694 IN
-709 ITVLSSND
+709 
-717 TELEKMKSDE
+717 
-727 LEELIFD
+727 
-734 KLINVY
+734 
-740 DENKNSFSNE
+740 
-750 AEYLNIIS
+750 
-758 SFSIRIIDYYWINH
+758 
-772 LTNIEN
+772 
-778 LRQGIGLQSYGQKD
+778 
-792 PLMAF
+792 
-797 KKESLTLFEDL
+797 
-808 IENIQ
+808 
-813 FGIIKNVIH
+813 
-822 AKTTDN
+822 
-828 KQNQSINLKS
+828 
-838 NLISTKTPSQNNTKK
+838 
-853 LKRNDPCPCGCG
+853 
-865 LKIKKCPNGQLILN
+865 QL
-879 S
+879 

>member
-1 MNYLNKIIYSFFNM
+1 M
-15 INNLIKKIFP
+15 ITNLIKKIFP
-25 DNNEKFLNDNSH
+25 DNNEKFINKNSH
-37 LLTKINE
+37 LLIKINE
-44 EESKLA
+44 QESKLIN
-50 SLSDKELSE
+50 LSDEELSK
-59 YSHKL
+59 YSQKL
-64 SSSNNSHTD
+64 LSSNNTSTNEE
-73 GKLIIKSFSLV
+73 LIVKSFSIA
-84 RETSKRLLSMRHF
+84 REASKRFLGMRHF

-103 GLALNKGN
+103 GLALNEGN

-147 LAKRDAMWMGKIF
+147 LARRDAIWMGQVY

-172 QSSYKLTTDQNNNLI
+172 NSSYKLTTDQNNNI
-187 PLASERKEIYECD
+187 TSIASERKEIYECD

-218 IYKESQKVQQ
+218 VYEQSQKVQK
-228 TLDFAIVDEVDNILI
+228 TLDFTIIDEVDNILI

-264 SFANLASRLIL
+264 TFANLSNRLIL
-275 NSDFEIEEK
+275 NSDFEIDEK

-292 KGITKVEST
+292 EGITKAESA

-371 VAIQSES
+371 VTIQSES
-378 ITHAAITLQNY
+378 ITQATITLQNY

-413 YGIDVISIPT
+413 YGIEVISIPT
-423 NKLNVR
+423 NKLNIR

-436 FKTEKSKYKAVIKDV
+436 FKTEKSKYKAVIQDV

-464 TTSIEKSEHI
+464 TASIEKSEHL

-480 VKIPHQ
+480 AKITHQ
-486 VLNAKNHEKEALI
+486 VLNAKNHEKEAMI

-505 INAITVATNMA
+505 IKAVTVATNMA

-526 SDVSEND
+526 SDTTEMD
-533 IWQNKHDEIIN
+533 IWQNQHNEIIN
-544 LQGLYVI
+544 LKGLYVI

-595 RIKNFMEWAGLE
+595 KIKNFMEWAGIE

-613 NKMITKTIENA
+613 NKMITRTIENA

-654 KLRTDLIKKDNIEKI
+654 KLRKNIIEKDNITKI
-669 IKSLSEQTAQKFIS
+669 IESLAEQTIQKFIS
-683 DIHIDDDKSIT
+683 DIQIDEDKSVIN
-694 SLFDFINKEFTSKFG
+694 LFDLINQEFSNKFG
-709 ITVLSSND
+709 MEILSSNNL
-717 TELEKMKSDE
+717 ELEKMKSDE
-727 LEELIFD
+727 LEELILD
-734 KLINVY
+734 NLMNVY
-740 DENKNSFSNE
+740 DENKNSFPSVDH
-750 AEYLNIIS
+750 YLSIIS

-772 LTNIEN
+772 LTSIEN
-778 LRQGIGLQSYGQKD
+778 LRQGIGLQSYAQKD

-797 KKESLTLFEDL
+797 KKESLVLFEDL
-808 IENIQ
+808 IENIH
-813 FGIIKNVIH
+813 FGIIKNVLH
-822 AKTTDN
+822 TTTSD
-828 KQNQSINLKS
+828 KIPNQSINLKNNS
-838 NLISTKTPSQNNTKK
+838 IPAKLHSHNNTKK

>member
-1 MNYLNKIIYSFFNM
+1 M
-15 INNLIKKIFP
+15 ITNLIKKIFP
-25 DNNEKFLNDNSH
+25 DNNEKFINKNSH
-37 LLTKINE
+37 LLIKINE
-44 EESKLA
+44 QESKLIN
-50 SLSDKELSE
+50 LSDEELSE
-59 YSHKL
+59 YSRQL
-64 SSSNNSHTD
+64 LSSNNTSTNEE
-73 GKLIIKSFSLV
+73 LIVKSFSIV
-84 RETSKRLLSMRHF
+84 REASKRFLGMRHF

-103 GLALNKGN
+103 GLALNEGN

-134 SNNKVHIVTVNDY
+134 SDNKVHVVTVNDY
-147 LAKRDAMWMGKIF
+147 LAKRDAIWMGQVYS
-160 NFLGLSVGYLQN
+160 FLGLSVGYLQN
-172 QSSYKLTTDQNNNLI
+172 NSSYKLTTDQNKNI
-187 PLASERKEIYECD
+187 TSIASERKAIYECD

-218 IYKESQKVQQ
+218 IYEQSQKVQK
-228 TLDFAIVDEVDNILI
+228 TLDFAIIDEVDNILI

-249 LIISGSSNQQSNDYL
+249 LIISGSSNQESNDYL
-264 SFANLASRLIL
+264 TFANLSNRLIL
-275 NSDFEIEEK
+275 NSDFEIDEK

-292 KGITKVEST
+292 EGISKAESA
-301 LKLSNL
+301 LKFSNL

-371 VAIQSES
+371 VTIQSES
-378 ITHAAITLQNY
+378 ITQATITLQNY

-413 YGIDVISIPT
+413 YGIEVISIPT
-423 NKLNVR
+423 NKLNIR
-429 KDFTDFV
+429 KDFIDFV
-436 FKTEKSKYKAVIKDV
+436 FKTEKSKYKAVIQDV
-451 KNTHASGRPILIG
+451 KKTHTSGRPILIG
-464 TTSIEKSEHI
+464 TASIEKSEHL

-480 VKIPHQ
+480 AKITHQ
-486 VLNAKNHEKEALI
+486 VLNAKNHEKEAMI

-505 INAITVATNMA
+505 INAVTVATNMA

-526 SDVSEND
+526 SDTTEMD
-533 IWQNKHDEIIN
+533 IWQNQHNEIIN
-544 LQGLYVI
+544 LKGLYVI

-595 RIKNFMEWAGLE
+595 KIKNFMEWAGIE

-654 KLRTDLIKKDNIEKI
+654 KLRRNIIEKDNITKI
-669 IKSLSEQTAQKFIS
+669 IESLAEQTIQKFIS
-683 DIHIDDDKSIT
+683 NIQIDEDKSVIN
-694 SLFDFINKEFTSKFG
+694 LFDLINQEFTNKFG
-709 ITVLSSND
+709 MEILSSNN

-734 KLINVY
+734 KLMNVY
-740 DENKNSFSNE
+740 DENKNSFPSE
-750 AEYLNIIS
+750 EHYLSIIS

-772 LTNIEN
+772 LTSIEN
-778 LRQGIGLQSYGQKD
+778 LRQGIGLQSYAQKD

-797 KKESLTLFEDL
+797 KKESLVLFEDL
-808 IENIQ
+808 IENIH
-813 FGIIKNVIH
+813 FGIIKNVLH
-822 AKTTDN
+822 TTTSDN
-828 KQNQSINLKS
+828 IPNLSINLKS
-838 NLISTKTPSQNNTKK
+838 SSMPAKLHSHNNTKK

>member
-1 MNYLNKIIYSFFNM
+1 M
-15 INNLIKKIFP
+15 ITNLIKKIFP
-25 DNNEKFLNDNSH
+25 DNNEKFINKNSH
-37 LLTKINE
+37 LLIKINE
-44 EESKLA
+44 QESKLIN
-50 SLSDKELSE
+50 LSDEELSK
-59 YSHKL
+59 YSQKL
-64 SSSNNSHTD
+64 LSSNNTSTNEE
-73 GKLIIKSFSLV
+73 LIVKSFSIA
-84 RETSKRLLSMRHF
+84 REASKRFLGMRHF

-103 GLALNKGN
+103 GLALNEGN

-147 LAKRDAMWMGKIF
+147 LARRDAIWMGQVY

-172 QSSYKLTTDQNNNLI
+172 NSSYKLTTDQNNNI
-187 PLASERKEIYECD
+187 TSIASERKEIYECD

-218 IYKESQKVQQ
+218 VYEQSQKVQK
-228 TLDFAIVDEVDNILI
+228 TLDFAIIDEVDNILI

-264 SFANLASRLIL
+264 TFANLSNRLIL
-275 NSDFEIEEK
+275 NSDFEIDEK

-292 KGITKVEST
+292 EGITKAESA

-371 VAIQSES
+371 VTIQSES
-378 ITHAAITLQNY
+378 ITQATITLQNY

-413 YGIDVISIPT
+413 YGIEVISIPT
-423 NKLNVR
+423 NKLNIR

-436 FKTEKSKYKAVIKDV
+436 FKTEKSKYKAVIQDV
-451 KNTHASGRPILIG
+451 KKTHASGRPILIG
-464 TTSIEKSEHI
+464 TASIEKSEHL

-480 VKIPHQ
+480 AKITHQ
-486 VLNAKNHEKEALI
+486 VLNAKNHEKEAMI

-505 INAITVATNMA
+505 INAVTVATNMA

-526 SDVSEND
+526 SDTTEMD
-533 IWQNKHDEIIN
+533 IWQNQHNEIIN
-544 LQGLYVI
+544 LKGLYVI

-595 RIKNFMEWAGLE
+595 KIKNFMEWAGIE

-654 KLRTDLIKKDNIEKI
+654 KLRKNIIEKDNITKI
-669 IKSLSEQTAQKFIS
+669 IESLAEQTIQKFIS
-683 DIHIDDDKSIT
+683 DIQIDEDKSVIN
-694 SLFDFINKEFTSKFG
+694 LFDLINQEFTNKFG
-709 ITVLSSND
+709 MEILSSNN
-717 TELEKMKSDE
+717 TELEKMKSEE

-734 KLINVY
+734 KLMNVY
-740 DENKNSFSNE
+740 DKNKNSFPSVDH
-750 AEYLNIIS
+750 YLSIIS

-772 LTNIEN
+772 LTSIEN
-778 LRQGIGLQSYGQKD
+778 LRQGIGLQSYAQKD
-792 PLMAF
+792 PLMTF
-797 KKESLTLFEDL
+797 KKESLVLFEDL
-808 IENIQ
+808 IENIH
-813 FGIIKNVIH
+813 FGIIKNVLH
-822 AKTTDN
+822 TTTSD
-828 KQNQSINLKS
+828 KIPNQSINLKNNS
-838 NLISTKTPSQNNTKK
+838 IPAKLHSHNNTKK

>member
-1 MNYLNKIIYSFFNM
+1 M
-15 INNLIKKIFP
+15 ITNLIKKIFP
-25 DNNEKFLNDNSH
+25 DNNEKFINKNSH
-37 LLTKINE
+37 LLIKINE
-44 EESKLA
+44 QESKLIN
-50 SLSDKELSE
+50 LSDEELSE
-59 YSHKL
+59 YSQQL
-64 SSSNNSHTD
+64 LSSNNTSTNEE
-73 GKLIIKSFSLV
+73 LIIKSFSIV
-84 RETSKRLLSMRHF
+84 REASKRFLGMRHF
-97 DVQILG
+97 DVQIMG
-103 GLALNKGN
+103 GLALHEGN

-147 LAKRDAMWMGKIF
+147 LAKRDAMWMGQVYS
-160 NFLGLSVGYLQN
+160 FLGLSVGYLQN
-172 QSSYKLTTDQNNNLI
+172 NSSYKLTTDQNNNI
-187 PLASERKEIYECD
+187 TSIASERKEIYECD

-218 IYKESQKVQQ
+218 VYEQSQKVQK
-228 TLDFAIVDEVDNILI
+228 TLDFTIIDEVDNILI

-264 SFANLASRLIL
+264 TFANLSNRLIL
-275 NSDFEIEEK
+275 NSDFEIDEK

-292 KGITKVEST
+292 EGISKAESA

-371 VAIQSES
+371 VTVQSES
-378 ITHAAITLQNY
+378 ITQATITLQNY

-413 YGIDVISIPT
+413 YGIEVISIPT
-423 NKLNVR
+423 NKLNIR

-436 FKTEKSKYKAVIKDV
+436 FKTEKSKYKAVIQDV
-451 KNTHASGRPILIG
+451 KKTHASGRPILIG
-464 TTSIEKSEHI
+464 TASIEKSEHL

-480 VKIPHQ
+480 AKITHQ
-486 VLNAKNHEKEALI
+486 VLNAKNHEKEAMI

-505 INAITVATNMA
+505 INAVTVATNMA

-526 SDVSEND
+526 SDTTEMD
-533 IWQNKHDEIIN
+533 IWQNQHNEIIN
-544 LQGLYVI
+544 LKGLYVI

-595 RIKNFMEWAGLE
+595 KIKNFMEWAGIE

-654 KLRTDLIKKDNIEKI
+654 KLRKNIIEKDNITKI
-669 IKSLSEQTAQKFIS
+669 IESLAEQTIQKFIS
-683 DIHIDDDKSIT
+683 DIQIDEDKSVIN
-694 SLFDFINKEFTSKFG
+694 LFDLINQEFSNKFG
-709 ITVLSSND
+709 MEILSSNN

-727 LEELIFD
+727 LEELILD
-734 KLINVY
+734 KLMNVY
-740 DENKNSFSNE
+740 DENKNSFPSVDH
-750 AEYLNIIS
+750 YLSIIS

-772 LTNIEN
+772 LTSIEN
-778 LRQGIGLQSYGQKD
+778 LRQGIGLQSYAQKD
-792 PLMAF
+792 PLMTF
-797 KKESLTLFEDL
+797 KKESLVLFEDL
-808 IENIQ
+808 IENIH
-813 FGIIKNVIH
+813 FGIIKNVLH
-822 AKTTDN
+822 TTTSDN
-828 KQNQSINLKS
+828 IPNQSINLK
-838 NLISTKTPSQNNTKK
+838 NNSIPAKLHSHNITKK

>member
-1 MNYLNKIIYSFFNM
+1 M
-15 INNLIKKIFP
+15 ITNLIKKIFP
-25 DNNEKFLNDNSH
+25 DNNEKFLNKNTH
-37 LLTKINE
+37 LLTRINE
-44 EESKLA
+44 EEGKLA

-59 YSHKL
+59 YSLKL

-73 GKLIIKSFSLV
+73 ENLIIKSFSLV

-103 GLALNKGN
+103 GLALNEGN

-187 PLASERKEIYECD
+187 PLSSERKEIYECD

-218 IYKESQKVQQ
+218 IYEESQKVQK

-249 LIISGSSNQQSNDYL
+249 LIISGSSNQQSSDYL
-264 SFANLASRLIL
+264 SFANLANRLIL

-292 KGITKVEST
+292 EGISKVEST

-378 ITHAAITLQNY
+378 ITHATITLQNY
-389 FRMYT
+389 FRMYA

-423 NKLNVR
+423 NKLNIR

-436 FKTEKSKYKAVIKDV
+436 FKTEKSKYKAVIQDV
-451 KNTHASGRPILIG
+451 RNTHVTGRPILIG

-505 INAITVATNMA
+505 INAVTVATNMA

-526 SDVSEND
+526 SDTSENE
-533 IWQNKHDEIIN
+533 IWKNQHDEIIN

-648 QRDIIY
+648 QRDIVY
-654 KLRTDLIKKDNIEKI
+654 KLRTDLIKNDNISQI
-669 IKSLSEQTAQKFIS
+669 IKSISEQTAQKFIS
-683 DIHIDDDKSIT
+683 DIHIDEDRSAT
-694 SLFDFINKEFTSKFG
+694 NLFDFINQEFSNKFG
-709 ITVLSSND
+709 ITILSSSD
-717 TELEKMKSDE
+717 KELEKMKYDE
-727 LEELIFD
+727 LEELLSY
-734 KLINVY
+734 KLVNIY

-750 AEYLNIIS
+750 NEYLNIIS

-772 LTNIEN
+772 LTSIEN

-822 AKTTDN
+822 ANTSKD
-828 KQNQSINLKS
+828 KQNQSINPKS
-838 NLISTKTPSQNNTKK
+838 SAISTKILSENNTKK

-865 LKIKKCPNGQLILN
+865 LIIKKCPNGQLILK

>member
-1 MNYLNKIIYSFFNM
+1 M
-15 INNLIKKIFP
+15 ITNLIKKIFP
-25 DNNEKFLNDNSH
+25 DNNEKFINKNSH
-37 LLTKINE
+37 LLIKINE
-44 EESKLA
+44 QESKLIN
-50 SLSDKELSE
+50 LSDEELSK
-59 YSHKL
+59 YSQKL
-64 SSSNNSHTD
+64 SSSNNTSTNEE
-73 GKLIIKSFSLV
+73 LIVKSFSIA
-84 RETSKRLLSMRHF
+84 REASKRFLGMRHF

-103 GLALNKGN
+103 GLALNEGN

-147 LAKRDAMWMGKIF
+147 LARRDAIWMGQVY

-172 QSSYKLTTDQNNNLI
+172 NSSYKLTTDQNNNI
-187 PLASERKEIYECD
+187 TSIASERKEIYECD

-218 IYKESQKVQQ
+218 VYEQSQKVQK
-228 TLDFAIVDEVDNILI
+228 TLDFAIIDEVDNILI

-264 SFANLASRLIL
+264 TFANLSNRLIL
-275 NSDFEIEEK
+275 NSDFEIDEK

-292 KGITKVEST
+292 EGISKAESA

-338 DNKVILVDEFTGR
+338 NNKVILVDEFTGR

-371 VAIQSES
+371 VTIQSES
-378 ITHAAITLQNY
+378 ITQATITLQNY

-413 YGIDVISIPT
+413 YGIEVISIPT
-423 NKLNVR
+423 NKLNIR
-429 KDFTDFV
+429 NDFTDFV
-436 FKTEKSKYKAVIKDV
+436 FKTEKSKYKAVIQDV
-451 KNTHASGRPILIG
+451 KKTHASGRPILIG
-464 TTSIEKSEHI
+464 TASIEKSEHL

-480 VKIPHQ
+480 ARITHQ
-486 VLNAKNHEKEALI
+486 VLNAKNHEKEAMI

-505 INAITVATNMA
+505 INAVTVATNMA

-526 SDVSEND
+526 SDTTEMD
-533 IWQNKHDEIIN
+533 IWQNQHNEIIN
-544 LQGLYVI
+544 LKGLYVI

-595 RIKNFMEWAGLE
+595 KIKNFMEWAGIE

-654 KLRTDLIKKDNIEKI
+654 KLRKNIIEKDNITKI
-669 IKSLSEQTAQKFIS
+669 IESLAEQTIQKFIS
-683 DIHIDDDKSIT
+683 DIQIDEDKSVIN
-694 SLFDFINKEFTSKFG
+694 LFDLINQEFTNKFG
-709 ITVLSSND
+709 MEILPSNN

-727 LEELIFD
+727 LEELILD
-734 KLINVY
+734 KLMNVY
-740 DENKNSFSNE
+740 DENKNSFPSVDH
-750 AEYLNIIS
+750 YLSIIS

-772 LTNIEN
+772 LTSIEN
-778 LRQGIGLQSYGQKD
+778 LRQGIGLQSYAQKD
-792 PLMAF
+792 PLMTF
-797 KKESLTLFEDL
+797 KKESLVLFEDL
-808 IENIQ
+808 IENIH
-813 FGIIKNVIH
+813 FGIIKNVLH
-822 AKTTDN
+822 TTTSDN
-828 KQNQSINLKS
+828 IPNQSINLKS
-838 NLISTKTPSQNNTKK
+838 SSMPAKLHSHNNTKK

>member
-1 MNYLNKIIYSFFNM
+1 M
-15 INNLIKKIFP
+15 ITNLIKKIFP
-25 DNNEKFLNDNSH
+25 DNNEKFINKNSH
-37 LLTKINE
+37 LLIKINE
-44 EESKLA
+44 QESKLIN
-50 SLSDKELSE
+50 LSDEELSE
-59 YSHKL
+59 YSQQL
-64 SSSNNSHTD
+64 LSSNNTSTNEE
-73 GKLIIKSFSLV
+73 LIIKSFSIV
-84 RETSKRLLSMRHF
+84 REASKRFLGMRHF

-103 GLALNKGN
+103 GLALHEGN

-134 SNNKVHIVTVNDY
+134 SDNKVHVVTVNDY
-147 LAKRDAMWMGKIF
+147 LAKRDAIWMGQIYS
-160 NFLGLSVGYLQN
+160 FLGLSVGYLQN
-172 QSSYKLTTDQNNNLI
+172 NSSYKLTTDQNNNI
-187 PLASERKEIYECD
+187 TSIASERKEIYECD
-200 IVYGTNSEF
+200 IIYGTNSEF

-218 IYKESQKVQQ
+218 IYEQSQKVQK
-228 TLDFAIVDEVDNILI
+228 TLDFAIIDEVDNILI

-264 SFANLASRLIL
+264 TFANLANRLIL
-275 NSDFEIEEK
+275 NSDFEIDEK

-292 KGITKVEST
+292 EGISKAESA

-371 VAIQSES
+371 VTIQSES
-378 ITHAAITLQNY
+378 ITQATITLQNY

-413 YGIDVISIPT
+413 YGIEVISIPT
-423 NKLNVR
+423 NKLNIR

-436 FKTEKSKYKAVIKDV
+436 FKTEKSKYKAVIQDV
-451 KNTHASGRPILIG
+451 KNTHTSGRPILIG
-464 TTSIEKSEHI
+464 TASIEKSEHL

-480 VKIPHQ
+480 AKITHQ
-486 VLNAKNHEKEALI
+486 VLNAKNHEKEAMI

-505 INAITVATNMA
+505 INAVTVATNMA

-526 SDVSEND
+526 SDITEMDV
-533 IWQNKHDEIIN
+533 WQNQHNEIIN
-544 LQGLYVI
+544 LKGLYVI

-595 RIKNFMEWAGLE
+595 KIKNFMEWAGIE

-654 KLRTDLIKKDNIEKI
+654 KLRRNLIEKDNITKI
-669 IKSLSEQTAQKFIS
+669 IESLSEQTIQKFIS
-683 DIHIDDDKSIT
+683 DIQIDEDKSVIN
-694 SLFDFINKEFTSKFG
+694 LFDLINQEFTNKFG
-709 ITVLSSND
+709 MEILSSNN
-717 TELEKMKSDE
+717 TEIEKKKSHE
-727 LEELIFD
+727 LEELIFNEL
-734 KLINVY
+734 KNIY
-740 DENKNSFSNE
+740 DENKNSFPDE
-750 AEYLNIIS
+750 DHYLSIIS

-772 LTNIEN
+772 LTSIEN
-778 LRQGIGLQSYGQKD
+778 LRQGIGLQSYAQKD

-797 KKESLTLFEDL
+797 KKESLVLFEDL
-808 IENIQ
+808 IENIH
-813 FGIIKNVIH
+813 FGIIKNVLH
-822 AKTTDN
+822 TTTSDN
-828 KQNQSINLKS
+828 IPNQSINLKS
-838 NLISTKTPSQNNTKK
+838 SSMPAKLHSHNNTKK

>member
-1 MNYLNKIIYSFFNM
+1 M
-15 INNLIKKIFP
+15 ITNLIKKIFP
-25 DNNEKFLNDNSH
+25 DNNEKFINKNSH
-37 LLTKINE
+37 LLIKINE
-44 EESKLA
+44 QESKLIN
-50 SLSDKELSE
+50 LSDEELSE
-59 YSHKL
+59 YSQQL
-64 SSSNNSHTD
+64 LSSNNTSTNEE
-73 GKLIIKSFSLV
+73 LIIKSFSIV
-84 RETSKRLLSMRHF
+84 REASKRFLGMRHF
-97 DVQILG
+97 DVQIMG
-103 GLALNKGN
+103 GLALNEGN

-119 GKTLVATLPSYLNAI
+119 GKTLVATLPCYLNAI
-134 SNNKVHIVTVNDY
+134 SDNKVHVVTVNDY
-147 LAKRDAMWMGKIF
+147 LAKRDAIWMGQIY

-172 QSSYKLTTDQNNNLI
+172 NSSYKLTTDQNNNI
-187 PLASERKEIYECD
+187 TSIASERKEIYECD

-218 IYKESQKVQQ
+218 IYEQSQKVQK
-228 TLDFAIVDEVDNILI
+228 TLDFAIIDEVDNILI

-264 SFANLASRLIL
+264 TFANLANRLIL
-275 NSDFEIEEK
+275 NSDFEIDEK

-292 KGITKVEST
+292 EGISKAESA

-371 VAIQSES
+371 VTIQSES
-378 ITHAAITLQNY
+378 ITQATITLQNY

-413 YGIDVISIPT
+413 YGIEVISIPT
-423 NKLNVR
+423 NKLNIR

-436 FKTEKSKYKAVIKDV
+436 FKTEKSKYKAVIQDV
-451 KNTHASGRPILIG
+451 KNTHTSGRPILIG
-464 TTSIEKSEHI
+464 TASIEKSEHL

-480 VKIPHQ
+480 AKITHQ
-486 VLNAKNHEKEALI
+486 VLNAKNHEKEAMI

-505 INAITVATNMA
+505 INAVTVATNMA

-526 SDVSEND
+526 SDTTEMD
-533 IWQNKHDEIIN
+533 IWQNQHNEIIN
-544 LQGLYVI
+544 LKGLYVI

-595 RIKNFMEWAGLE
+595 KIKNFMEWAGIE

-654 KLRTDLIKKDNIEKI
+654 KLRKNLIEKDNITKI
-669 IKSLSEQTAQKFIS
+669 IESLSEQTIQKFIS
-683 DIHIDDDKSIT
+683 DIQIDEDKSVIN
-694 SLFDFINKEFTSKFG
+694 LFDLINQEFTNKFG
-709 ITVLSSND
+709 MEILSSNN
-717 TELEKMKSDE
+717 TEIEKKKSHE

-734 KLINVY
+734 QLKNVY
-740 DENKNSFSNE
+740 DKNKNSFPSE
-750 AEYLNIIS
+750 DHYLNIIS

-772 LTNIEN
+772 LTSIEN
-778 LRQGIGLQSYGQKD
+778 LRQGIGLQSYAQKD

-797 KKESLTLFEDL
+797 KKESLVLFEDL
-808 IENIQ
+808 IENIH
-813 FGIIKNVIH
+813 FGIIKNVLH
-822 AKTTDN
+822 TTTSDN
-828 KQNQSINLKS
+828 IPNQSINLKS
-838 NLISTKTPSQNNTKK
+838 SSMTTKLHSHNNTKK

>member
-1 MNYLNKIIYSFFNM
+1 M
-15 INNLIKKIFP
+15 ITNLIKKIFP
-25 DNNEKFLNDNSH
+25 DNNEKFINKNSH
-37 LLTKINE
+37 LLIKINE
-44 EESKLA
+44 QESKLIN
-50 SLSDKELSE
+50 LSDEELSE
-59 YSHKL
+59 YSQQL
-64 SSSNNSHTD
+64 LSSNNTSTNEE
-73 GKLIIKSFSLV
+73 LIIKSFSIV
-84 RETSKRLLSMRHF
+84 REASKRFLGMRHF

-103 GLALNKGN
+103 GLALHEGN

-134 SNNKVHIVTVNDY
+134 SDNKVHVVTVNDY
-147 LAKRDAMWMGKIF
+147 LAKRDAIWMGQIYS
-160 NFLGLSVGYLQN
+160 FLGLSVGYLQN
-172 QSSYKLTTDQNNNLI
+172 NSSYKLTTDQNNNI
-187 PLASERKEIYECD
+187 TSIASERKEIYECD

-218 IYKESQKVQQ
+218 IYEQSQKVQK
-228 TLDFAIVDEVDNILI
+228 TLDFAIIDEVDNILI

-264 SFANLASRLIL
+264 TFANLANRLIL
-275 NSDFEIEEK
+275 NSDFEIDEK

-292 KGITKVEST
+292 EGISKAESA

-371 VAIQSES
+371 VTIQSES
-378 ITHAAITLQNY
+378 ITQATITLQNY

-413 YGIDVISIPT
+413 YGIEVISIPT
-423 NKLNVR
+423 NKLNIR

-436 FKTEKSKYKAVIKDV
+436 FKTEKSKYKAVIQDV
-451 KNTHASGRPILIG
+451 KNTHTSGRPILIG
-464 TTSIEKSEHI
+464 TASIEKSEHL

-480 VKIPHQ
+480 AKITHQ
-486 VLNAKNHEKEALI
+486 VLNAKNHEKEAMI

-505 INAITVATNMA
+505 INAVTVATNMA

-526 SDVSEND
+526 SDTTEMD
-533 IWQNKHDEIIN
+533 IWQNQHNEIIN
-544 LQGLYVI
+544 LKGLYVI

-595 RIKNFMEWAGLE
+595 KIKNFMEWAGIE

-654 KLRTDLIKKDNIEKI
+654 KLRRNLIEKDNITKI
-669 IKSLSEQTAQKFIS
+669 IESLSEQTIQKFIS
-683 DIHIDDDKSIT
+683 DIQIDEDKSVIN
-694 SLFDFINKEFTSKFG
+694 LFDLINQEFTNKFG
-709 ITVLSSND
+709 MEILSSNN
-717 TELEKMKSDE
+717 TELEKMKSEE

-734 KLINVY
+734 KLMNVY
-740 DENKNSFSNE
+740 DKNKNSFPDE
-750 AEYLNIIS
+750 DHYLSIIS

-772 LTNIEN
+772 LTSIEN
-778 LRQGIGLQSYGQKD
+778 LRQGIGLQSYAQKD

-797 KKESLTLFEDL
+797 KKESLVLFEDL
-808 IENIQ
+808 IENIH
-813 FGIIKNVIH
+813 FGIIKNVLH
-822 AKTTDN
+822 TTTSDN
-828 KQNQSINLKS
+828 IPNQSINLKS
-838 NLISTKTPSQNNTKK
+838 SSMPAKLHSHNNTKK

>member
-1 MNYLNKIIYSFFNM
+1 M
-15 INNLIKKIFP
+15 ITNLIKKIFP
-25 DNNEKFLNDNSH
+25 DNNEKFINKNSH
-37 LLTKINE
+37 LLIKINE
-44 EESKLA
+44 QESKLIN
-50 SLSDKELSE
+50 LSDEELSK
-59 YSHKL
+59 YSQKL
-64 SSSNNSHTD
+64 SSSNNTSTNEE
-73 GKLIIKSFSLV
+73 LIVKSFSIA
-84 RETSKRLLSMRHF
+84 REASKRFLGMRHF

-103 GLALNKGN
+103 GLALNEGN

-147 LAKRDAMWMGKIF
+147 LARRDAIWMGQVY

-172 QSSYKLTTDQNNNLI
+172 NSSYKLTTDQNNNI
-187 PLASERKEIYECD
+187 TSIASERKEIYECD

-218 IYKESQKVQQ
+218 VYEQSQKVQK
-228 TLDFAIVDEVDNILI
+228 TLDFTIIDEVDNILI

-264 SFANLASRLIL
+264 TFANLSNRLIL
-275 NSDFEIEEK
+275 NSDFEIDEK

-292 KGITKVEST
+292 EGITKAESA

-371 VAIQSES
+371 VTIQSES
-378 ITHAAITLQNY
+378 ITQATITLQNY

-413 YGIDVISIPT
+413 YGIEVISIPT
-423 NKLNVR
+423 NKLNIR

-436 FKTEKSKYKAVIKDV
+436 FKTEKSKYKAVIQDV

-464 TTSIEKSEHI
+464 TASIEKSEHL

-480 VKIPHQ
+480 AKITHQ
-486 VLNAKNHEKEALI
+486 VLNAKNHEKEAMI

-505 INAITVATNMA
+505 INAVTVATNMA

-526 SDVSEND
+526 SDTTEMD
-533 IWQNKHDEIIN
+533 IWQNQHNEIIN
-544 LQGLYVI
+544 LKGLYVI

-595 RIKNFMEWAGLE
+595 KIKNFMEWAGIE

-613 NKMITKTIENA
+613 NKMITRTIENA

-654 KLRTDLIKKDNIEKI
+654 KLRKNIIEKDNITKI
-669 IKSLSEQTAQKFIS
+669 IESLAEQTIQKFIS
-683 DIHIDDDKSIT
+683 DIQIDEDKSVIN
-694 SLFDFINKEFTSKFG
+694 LFDLINQEFTNKFG
-709 ITVLSSND
+709 MEILSSNN
-717 TELEKMKSDE
+717 TEIEKKKSDE
-727 LEELIFD
+727 LEELIFNEL
-734 KLINVY
+734 KNIY
-740 DENKNSFSNE
+740 DENKNSFPDE
-750 AEYLNIIS
+750 DHYLSIIS

-772 LTNIEN
+772 LTSIEN
-778 LRQGIGLQSYGQKD
+778 LRQGIGLQSYAQKD
-792 PLMAF
+792 PLMTF
-797 KKESLTLFEDL
+797 KKESLVLFEDL
-808 IENIQ
+808 IENIH
-813 FGIIKNVIH
+813 FGIIKNVLH
-822 AKTTDN
+822 TTTSD
-828 KQNQSINLKS
+828 KIPNQSINLKNNS
-838 NLISTKTPSQNNTKK
+838 IPAKLHSHNNTKK

>member
-1 MNYLNKIIYSFFNM
+1 M
-15 INNLIKKIFP
+15 ITNLIKKIFP
-25 DNNEKFLNDNSH
+25 DNNEKFINKNSH
-37 LLTKINE
+37 LLIKINE
-44 EESKLA
+44 QESKLIN
-50 SLSDKELSE
+50 LSDKELSK
-59 YSHKL
+59 YSQKL
-64 SSSNNSHTD
+64 SSSNNTSTNEE
-73 GKLIIKSFSLV
+73 LIVKSFSIA
-84 RETSKRLLSMRHF
+84 REASKRFLGMRHF

-103 GLALNKGN
+103 GLALNEGN

-147 LAKRDAMWMGKIF
+147 LARRDAIWMGQVY

-172 QSSYKLTTDQNNNLI
+172 NSSYKLTTDQNNNI
-187 PLASERKEIYECD
+187 TSIASERKEIYECD

-218 IYKESQKVQQ
+218 VYEQSQKVQK
-228 TLDFAIVDEVDNILI
+228 TLDFAIIDEVDNILI

-264 SFANLASRLIL
+264 TFANLSNRLIL
-275 NSDFEIEEK
+275 NSDFEIDEK

-292 KGITKVEST
+292 EGISKAESA

-338 DNKVILVDEFTGR
+338 NNKVILVDEFTGR

-371 VAIQSES
+371 VTIQSES
-378 ITHAAITLQNY
+378 ITQATITLQNY

-413 YGIDVISIPT
+413 YGIEVISIPT
-423 NKLNVR
+423 NKLNIR

-436 FKTEKSKYKAVIKDV
+436 FKTEKSKYKAVIQDV

-464 TTSIEKSEHI
+464 TASIEKSEHL

-480 VKIPHQ
+480 AKITHQ
-486 VLNAKNHEKEALI
+486 VLNAKNHEKEAMI

-505 INAITVATNMA
+505 INAVTVATNMA

-526 SDVSEND
+526 SDTTEMD
-533 IWQNKHDEIIN
+533 IWQNQHNEIIN
-544 LQGLYVI
+544 LKGLYVI

-595 RIKNFMEWAGLE
+595 KIKNFMEWAGIE

-654 KLRTDLIKKDNIEKI
+654 KLRKNIIEKDNITKI
-669 IKSLSEQTAQKFIS
+669 IESLAVQTIQKFIS
-683 DIHIDDDKSIT
+683 DIQIDEDKSVINP
-694 SLFDFINKEFTSKFG
+694 FDLINQEFTNKFG
-709 ITVLSSND
+709 MEILSSNNS
-717 TELEKMKSDE
+717 ELEKMKSDE
-727 LEELIFD
+727 LEELILD
-734 KLINVY
+734 NLMNVY
-740 DENKNSFSNE
+740 DENKNSFPSVDH
-750 AEYLNIIS
+750 YLSIIS

-772 LTNIEN
+772 LTSIEN
-778 LRQGIGLQSYGQKD
+778 LRQGIGLQSYAQKD
-792 PLMAF
+792 PLMTF
-797 KKESLTLFEDL
+797 KKESLVLFEDL
-808 IENIQ
+808 IENIH
-813 FGIIKNVIH
+813 FGIIKNVLH
-822 AKTTDN
+822 TTTSDN
-828 KQNQSINLKS
+828 IPNQSINLKNNS
-838 NLISTKTPSQNNTKK
+838 IPAKLHSHNNTKK

>member
-1 MNYLNKIIYSFFNM
+1 M
-15 INNLIKKIFP
+15 ITNLIKKIFP
-25 DNNEKFLNDNSH
+25 DNNEKFINKNSH
-37 LLTKINE
+37 LLIKINE
-44 EESKLA
+44 QESKLIN
-50 SLSDKELSE
+50 LSDEELSG
-59 YSHKL
+59 YSL
-64 SSSNNSHTD
+64 QLLSSNNTSTNEE
-73 GKLIIKSFSLV
+73 LIVKSFSIV
-84 RETSKRLLSMRHF
+84 REASKRFLGMRHF

-103 GLALNKGN
+103 GLALNEGN

-134 SNNKVHIVTVNDY
+134 SDNKVHVVTVNDY
-147 LAKRDAMWMGKIF
+147 LAKRDAIWMGQVYS
-160 NFLGLSVGYLQN
+160 FLGLSVGYLQN
-172 QSSYKLTTDQNNNLI
+172 NSSYKLTTDQNNNI
-187 PLASERKEIYECD
+187 TSIASERKEIYECD

-218 IYKESQKVQQ
+218 IYEQSQKVQK
-228 TLDFAIVDEVDNILI
+228 TLDFAIIDEVDNILI

-264 SFANLASRLIL
+264 TFANLANRLII
-275 NSDFEIEEK
+275 NSDFEIDEK

-292 KGITKVEST
+292 EGISKAESA
-301 LKLSNL
+301 LKFSNL

-371 VAIQSES
+371 VTIQSES
-378 ITHAAITLQNY
+378 ITQATITLQNY

-413 YGIDVISIPT
+413 YGIEVISIPT
-423 NKLNVR
+423 NKLNIR
-429 KDFTDFV
+429 KDFIDFV
-436 FKTEKSKYKAVIKDV
+436 FKTEKSKYKAVIQDV
-451 KNTHASGRPILIG
+451 KKTHTSGRPILIG
-464 TTSIEKSEHI
+464 TASIEKSEHL

-480 VKIPHQ
+480 AKITHQ
-486 VLNAKNHEKEALI
+486 VLNAKNHEKEAMI

-505 INAITVATNMA
+505 INAVTVATNMA

-526 SDVSEND
+526 SDTTEMN
-533 IWQNKHDEIIN
+533 IWQNQHDEIIN
-544 LQGLYVI
+544 LKGLYVI

-595 RIKNFMEWAGLE
+595 KIKNFMEWAGIE

-654 KLRTDLIKKDNIEKI
+654 KLRKNLIEKDNITKI
-669 IKSLSEQTAQKFIS
+669 IESLSEQTIQKFIS
-683 DIHIDDDKSIT
+683 DIQIDEDKSVIN
-694 SLFDFINKEFTSKFG
+694 LFD
-709 ITVLSSND
+709 
-717 TELEKMKSDE
+717 
-727 LEELIFD
+727 
-734 KLINVY
+734 
-740 DENKNSFSNE
+740 
-750 AEYLNIIS
+750 
-758 SFSIRIIDYYWINH
+758 
-772 LTNIEN
+772 
-778 LRQGIGLQSYGQKD
+778 
-792 PLMAF
+792 
-797 KKESLTLFEDL
+797 
-808 IENIQ
+808 
-813 FGIIKNVIH
+813 
-822 AKTTDN
+822 
-828 KQNQSINLKS
+828 
-838 NLISTKTPSQNNTKK
+838 
-853 LKRNDPCPCGCG
+853 
-865 LKIKKCPNGQLILN
+865 
-879 S
+879 

>member
-1 MNYLNKIIYSFFNM
+1 M
-15 INNLIKKIFP
+15 ITNLIKKIFP
-25 DNNEKFLNDNSH
+25 DNNEKFINKNSH
-37 LLTKINE
+37 LLIKINE
-44 EESKLA
+44 QESQLINLSDEELSKYSQ
-50 SLSDKELSE
+50 SLSSLKNTSTNEEL
-59 YSHKL
+59 
-64 SSSNNSHTD
+64 
-73 GKLIIKSFSLV
+73 IVKSFSIA
-84 RETSKRLLSMRHF
+84 REASKRFLGMRHF

-103 GLALNKGN
+103 GLALNEGN

-147 LAKRDAMWMGKIF
+147 LAKRDAIWMGQVYS
-160 NFLGLSVGYLQN
+160 FLGLSVGYLQN
-172 QSSYKLTTDQNNNLI
+172 NSSYKLTTDQNNNI
-187 PLASERKEIYECD
+187 TSIASERKEIYECD

-218 IYKESQKVQQ
+218 VYEQSQKVQK
-228 TLDFAIVDEVDNILI
+228 TLDFAIIDEVDNILI

-264 SFANLASRLIL
+264 TFANLSNRLIL
-275 NSDFEIEEK
+275 NSDFEIDEK

-292 KGITKVEST
+292 EGISKAESA

-371 VAIQSES
+371 VTIQSES
-378 ITHAAITLQNY
+378 ITQATITLQNY

-413 YGIDVISIPT
+413 YGIEVISIPT
-423 NKLNVR
+423 NKLNIR

-436 FKTEKSKYKAVIKDV
+436 FKTEKSKYKAVIQDV
-451 KNTHASGRPILIG
+451 KNTHAKGRPILIG
-464 TTSIEKSEHI
+464 TASIEKSEHL

-480 VKIPHQ
+480 AKITHQ
-486 VLNAKNHEKEALI
+486 VLNAKNHEKEAMI

-505 INAITVATNMA
+505 INAVTVATNMA

-526 SDVSEND
+526 SDTTEMD
-533 IWQNKHDEIIN
+533 IWQNQHNEIIN
-544 LQGLYVI
+544 LKGLYVI

-595 RIKNFMEWAGLE
+595 KIKNFMEWAGIE

-654 KLRTDLIKKDNIEKI
+654 KLRKNLIEKDNISKI
-669 IKSLSEQTAQKFIS
+669 IESLAEQTIQKFIS
-683 DIHIDDDKSIT
+683 DIQIDEDKSVIN
-694 SLFDFINKEFTSKFG
+694 LFELINQEFTNKFG
-709 ITVLSSND
+709 MEILSSNN

-727 LEELIFD
+727 LEALIFD
-734 KLINVY
+734 KLMNVY
-740 DENKNSFSNE
+740 NENKNSFPSE
-750 AEYLNIIS
+750 DHYLSIIS

-772 LTNIEN
+772 LTSIEN
-778 LRQGIGLQSYGQKD
+778 LRQGIGLQSYAQKD
-792 PLMAF
+792 PLMTF
-797 KKESLTLFEDL
+797 KKESLVLFEDL
-808 IENIQ
+808 IENIH
-813 FGIIKNVIH
+813 FGIIKNVLH
-822 AKTTDN
+822 TTTSDN
-828 KQNQSINLKS
+828 NPNQSINLKNS
-838 NLISTKTPSQNNTKK
+838 SIPAKLHSHNNTKK

-879 S
+879 P